1 MITRHLDDE
10 QLDRHLSGESPDP
23 EAEEHLA
30 GCLACRRRRDAF
42 LAVIGASAVPDPS
55 VEERDAARE
64 AALRAFGARRHAP
77 VIRWWL
83 AAAAAVL
90 VAVLVALDR
99 PPAPAV
105 SLAEADTVLEEV
117 DAVLERD
124 PLAVLGGSA
133 LVETVVP
140 AEAAGE
146 RSAS

>member
-10 QLDRHLSGESPDP
+10 QLDRHLCGEPLDV

-42 LAVIGASAVPDPS
+42 LAAVGASAGLDPS
-55 VEERDAARE
+55 PEEREVVRE
-64 AALRAFGARRHAP
+64 AALRAFGGRRHAP
-77 VIRWWL
+77 AARWWL

-90 VAVLVALDR
+90 VAVLVAVVRR
-99 PPAPAV
+99 PEPAV
-105 SLAEADTVLEEV
+105 SLAEVDAVLEEV

-124 PLAVLGGSA
+124 PLAAFGGSA

-140 AEAAGE
+140 AKAAGE